1 MPMLPSRR
9 VRNMQLLPELTAQ
22 ENLARMMAAAIGDWD
37 LPRLPALM
45 SKFRDSEIV
54 RDLIWDHFAAA
65 WRNFIVCK
73 VKLHRYNRNFN
84 FFQNVLSSVKSTW
97 SNIKEVYWREDTR
110 RHQSTSMDF
119 SVSEDATFGDL
130 LKNGDARLYLPDV
143 NKERLPFDKLT
154 PYMRAERLR
163 DDYKDYLLECQ
174 ELGVKPVSFERY
186 QDLNRGEGLEGLLTG
201 LAVRCSSAQFFQTK
215 KKKLMKIL
223 RKERTYDDPEDGGLF
238 RDLPPLP

>member
-22 ENLARMMAAAIGDWD
+22 ENLARMMAAAVADWD

-65 WRNFIVCK
+65 WRNFILHK
-73 VKLHRYNRNFN
+73 VKGHRYNRQFN
-84 FFQNVLSSVKSTW
+84 FFQNVLSSVKGTW
-97 SNIKEVYWREDTR
+97 SHIKEVYWRDDTR
-110 RHQSTSMDF
+110 RHQSASMDF

-130 LKNGDARLYLPDV
+130 LKNGDAKLYLPDV

-163 DDYKDYLLECQ
+163 DDYKDYLLECK
-174 ELGVKPVSFERY
+174 ELEVTPVTFERY